1 MFKIVLS
8 IVIRTLLEVLLYPE
22 FYPTPFSK
30 FLLLRPYELNI
41 YPSVVNTVINREV
54 SGGNMP
60 VSKSVFLTYSY
71 GTLEKF
77 HVGDFSLLLEMQT
90 STNTLKSNLVLSCK
104 VEYLHFLQPRDVY

>member
-1 MFKIVLS
+1 
-8 IVIRTLLEVLLYPE
+8 
-22 FYPTPFSK
+22 
-30 FLLLRPYELNI
+30 
-41 YPSVVNTVINREV
+41 
-54 SGGNMP
+54 MP

-104 VEYLHFLQPRDVY
+104 VEYLHFLQPRDSILMYTERQAQGCSHVSLMSHK